1 MTWFSYW
8 QPQLFTQKIF
18 QSAFVLLTLLCLS
31 SGQECAFPGYF
42 IKGLESLQPS
52 ILNHSEIPRLIRALR
67 LIVKRCEVSDLVCV

>member
-8 QPQLFTQKIF
+8 QPHLFTQKIF

-42 IKGLESLQPS
+42 IKGLESLHPS
-52 ILNHSEIPRLIRALR
+52 ILNQDLIKD
-67 LIVKRCEVSDLVCV
+67 LIKTLPMMVRRCQVSDHA

>member
-42 IKGLESLQPS
+42 IKGLESLRPS
-52 ILNHSEIPRLIRALR
+52 MNQDEITRLIRALR

>member
-8 QPQLFTQKIF
+8 QPQLFAQKIF

-42 IKGLESLQPS
+42 IKGLKSLQPS
-52 ILNHSEIPRLIRALR
+52 ILNQREIEGLIRAVP
-67 LIVKRCEVSDLVCV
+67 LIVKGCQVSDLVCV